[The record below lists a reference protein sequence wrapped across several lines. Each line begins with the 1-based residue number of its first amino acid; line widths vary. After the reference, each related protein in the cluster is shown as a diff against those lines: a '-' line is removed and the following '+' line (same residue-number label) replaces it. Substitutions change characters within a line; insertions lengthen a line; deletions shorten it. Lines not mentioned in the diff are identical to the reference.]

1 MNEHSWSAMTSSE
14 RHDWET
20 PPDFFAELDAE
31 FHFEID
37 VCALPHN
44 AKCATFYAPQD
55 DGLRQPW
62 APSVCWMNPPY
73 GREIGA
79 WVEKAAAEAREGA
92 LVVGLLPARTDTRW
106 FHEHVLGRAELRFI
120 RGRIRF
126 VGAPHSAPFPS
137 LVAVW
142 QCPGNVPEKTDQE
155 RGEAPRSIA
164 CIGAAGS
171 PARRAKYV

>member
-1 MNEHSWSAMTSSE
+1 MNEQSWAAMTSSD

-20 PPDFFAELDAE
+20 PPDLFAELDAE
-31 FHFEID
+31 FHFELD

-44 AKCATFYAPQD
+44 AKCSTFYTPHE

-62 APSVCWMNPPY
+62 APCVCWMNPPY

-79 WVEKAAAEAREGA
+79 WVEKAATEARVGA

-106 FHEHVLGRAELRFI
+106 FHEHVLGRAELRFL

-126 VGAPHSAPFPS
+126 VGAPNSAPFPS
-137 LVAVW
+137 VITVW
-142 QCPGNVPEKTDQE
+142 NCARQRAGEYRPGK
-155 RGEAPRSIA
+155 R
-164 CIGAAGS
+164 
-171 PARRAKYV
+171 

>member
-1 MNEHSWSAMTSSE
+1 MQITTGLFTSD

-44 AKCATFYAPQD
+44 AKCATFYTPQD
-55 DGLRQPW
+55 DGLQRPW
-62 APSVCWMNPPY
+62 APRVCWMNPPY

-79 WVEKAAAEAREGA
+79 WVAKALGEAQHGA
-92 LVVGLLPARTDTRW
+92 TVVGLLPARTDTAW
-106 FHEHVLGRAELRFI
+106 FHDYVHGHAEIRFV

-126 VGAPHSAPFPS
+126 VGGASCAPFPS
-137 LVAVW
+137 MIAIW
-142 QCPGNVPEKTDQE
+142 RPE
-155 RGEAPRSIA
+155 G
-164 CIGAAGS
+164 GS
-171 PARRAKYV
+171 SRRPSAIH